1 MEFNKSFETAQEAAA
16 RLGVTVRAIQKQ
28 AAAGKIPGAKR
39 HSRTWLI
46 PSDYDPAVLKEQKA
60 AGNGIPDVYQVS
72 PFRQA
77 MPLMNSAYPV
87 GRVMEYINAMPDE
100 DDRQIAL
107 AEYYF
112 FSGQADKCA
121 MTAEPYL
128 DSHDPAL
135 RYSASLLCTF
145 ANLGRGHAHLARF
158 AMSRLQE
165 QVTVGFHANSPVR
178 FHAMGVFTATT
189 ASVLLHLPTGKIPPL
204 EGYLKHLPG
213 GMKLYACYI
222 LAHKAYL
229 EKNYEKCLTTAE
241 LSLALS
247 PEMYPIATVY
257 LHIVAAMAL
266 ANMKRMDEARQ
277 HIDEAWKIAQPDD
290 LIEAFGEHHGLL
302 QGLIEVYFKKNDPAA
317 FERIIAITYAFS
329 ASWRRIHNPETGH
342 DVADNLTT
350 TEFTIAMLY
359 SRGWQTKEIAAHLQ
373 VSERTVSNRLS
384 DIFVKLGV
392 SGRAE
397 LGKFMLT

>member
-1 MEFNKSFETAQEAAA
+1 MQKDLQFETAQEAAV
-16 RLGVTVRAIQKQ
+16 RLGITVRAIQKQ

-39 HSRTWLI
+39 HSRAWLI

-60 AGNGIPDVYQVS
+60 AGNGIPDVYQIT

-87 GRVMEYINAMPDE
+87 GRVMEYINAMPDA

-112 FSGQADKCA
+112 FSGQAEKCA
-121 MTAEPYL
+121 QTAEPYL

-165 QVTVGFHANSPVR
+165 QVSAGFHADSPVR

-189 ASVLLHLPTGKIPPL
+189 VSVLLHLPTGKIPPL
-204 EGYLKHLPG
+204 EGYLKHLPE

-229 EKNYEKCLTTAE
+229 EKNYEKCLNTAE
-241 LSLALS
+241 LSLALT

-302 QGLIEVYFKKNDPAA
+302 QGLIETYFKNNAPEYL
-317 FERIIAITYAFS
+317 ERIIAITYAFS

-350 TEFTIAMLY
+350 TEFTVAMLLN
-359 SRGWQTKEIAAHLQ
+359 RGWAVKEIADHMEI
-373 VSERTVSNRLS
+373 SERTIKRHIASIYN
-384 DIFVKLGV
+384 KLGI
-392 SGRAE
+392 SDRDMLE
-397 LGKFMLT
+397 KFMLR

>member
-1 MEFNKSFETAQEAAA
+1 MQKNLHFETAQEAAV
-16 RLGVTVRAIQKQ
+16 RLGVSARAIQKQ

-46 PSDYDPAVLKEQKA
+46 PSDYDPAVLKEQKT
-60 AGNGIPDVYQVS
+60 AGNGIPDVYQIT

-112 FSGQADKCA
+112 FSGQAEKCA
-121 MTAEPYL
+121 QTAEPYL

-158 AMSRLQE
+158 AMGRLQE
-165 QVTVGFHANSPVR
+165 QVAAGFHADSPVR

-204 EGYLKHLPG
+204 EGYLKYLPG
-213 GMKLYACYI
+213 GMKLWACYI

-241 LSLALS
+241 LSLELS
-247 PEMYPIATVY
+247 PEVYPISTVY

-266 ANMKRMDEARQ
+266 ANMKRMNEARQ
-277 HIDEAWKIAQPDD
+277 HIDEAWKIAQPDE

-302 QGLIEVYFKKNDPAA
+302 QGLIETYFKNSAPEYL
-317 FERIIAITYAFS
+317 ERILAITYAFS

-350 TEFTIAMLY
+350 TEFTVAMLFN
-359 SRGWQTKEIAAHLQ
+359 RGWVVKEIAEHMDM
-373 VSERTVSNRLS
+373 SERTIKRHIASIYN
-384 DIFVKLGV
+384 KLGI
-392 SGRAE
+392 SDRDMLE
-397 LGKFMLT
+397 KFMLR

>member
-158 AMSRLQE
+158 AMGRLQE
-165 QVTVGFHANSPVR
+165 QVAAGFHADSPIR

-204 EGYLKHLPG
+204 EGYLKYLPG

-229 EKNYEKCLTTAE
+229 EKNYEKCLNTAE

-302 QGLIEVYFKKNDPAA
+302 QGLIETYFKNNAPEYLD
-317 FERIIAITYAFS
+317 RILSITYAFS

-350 TEFTIAMLY
+350 TEFAIAMLY
-359 SRGWQTKEIAAHLQ
+359 NRGWSVKEIAAHMEI
-373 VSERTVSNRLS
+373 SERTVNRYIS
-384 DIFVKLGV
+384 SVYNKLGI
-392 SGRAE
+392 SDKNM
-397 LGKFMLT
+397 LGQYMLK

>member
-1 MEFNKSFETAQEAAA
+1 M
-16 RLGVTVRAIQKQ
+16 
-28 AAAGKIPGAKR
+28 
-39 HSRTWLI
+39 
-46 PSDYDPAVLKEQKA
+46 
-60 AGNGIPDVYQVS
+60 
-72 PFRQA
+72 
-77 MPLMNSAYPV
+77 
-87 GRVMEYINAMPDE
+87 
-100 DDRQIAL
+100 
-107 AEYYF
+107 
-112 FSGQADKCA
+112 
-121 MTAEPYL
+121 
-128 DSHDPAL
+128 
-135 RYSASLLCTF
+135 
-145 ANLGRGHAHLARF
+145 
-158 AMSRLQE
+158 
-165 QVTVGFHANSPVR
+165 
-178 FHAMGVFTATT
+178 
-189 ASVLLHLPTGKIPPL
+189 
-204 EGYLKHLPG
+204 KHLPG